1 MSKTR
6 QRKQSTY
13 NEGVTDRKQGKKPFR
28 HKYREYDDLYMNGY
42 NVKSKDSNR
51 YVDEQEQEQ
60 IQNK

>member
-28 HKYREYDDLYMNGY
+28 HKYREYD
-42 NVKSKDSNR
+42 VKPKDFLEKLLFI
-51 YVDEQEQEQ
+51 DEQEQMK
-60 IQNK
+60 NK